1 MEEAVFQ
8 YLLST
13 EDFQD
18 ISVSPLS
25 KSFFKF
31 AVENNNI
38 DGILQ
43 FAVRHKKLVLPRYYQ
58 KFIGF
63 FFLWIKN
70 MHFKHILFIQ
80 HLPKHVLKL
89 SYIIMIPFQFYKY
102 HLLTLIFSISRI
114 KEAVTLLKMLCSHN
128 SLLSKRLESYREESM
143 LKVGEIGQIRSCC
156 WRWSCHYKYA

>member
-58 KFIGF
+58 KFIVF
-63 FFLWIKN
+63 FNELKTCISSIFCSYSIYQS
-70 MHFKHILFIQ
+70 MF
-80 HLPKHVLKL
+80 LKL